1 MNRRSVVRLC
11 GSAAV
16 AAAVVLAGL
25 PAWGAGP
32 AGPDRSHMVERR
44 VGDGHALRDAGWGG
58 VQIQVVH
65 LSPDAVP
72 SAARTLLGRYPLD
85 RYTIFLVSLDTHAGD
100 LSGYDM
106 AALSELVAAGKTY
119 APVRWE
125 GIAESSHHRLGALIF
140 PRVDLPADLVIRAV
154 GGVAART
161 FRWLP

>member
-1 MNRRSVVRLC
+1 MNRRSVLRLC

-25 PAWGAGP
+25 PAWAGP
-32 AGPDRSHMVERR
+32 PGPDRSRMVERR
-44 VGDGHALRDAGWGG
+44 LGGGHSLRDAGWGE

-72 SAARTLLGRYPLD
+72 PAARPLLGRYPLD
-85 RYTIFLVSLDTHAGD
+85 RYTIFLVSLDIHAGD

-125 GIAESSHHRLGALIF
+125 GIAESSHHRVGALIF

-154 GGVAART
+154 GGVAVRT